1 MHKNPTHTYH
11 EMSYLRSHISYEQI
25 FVKMNWNWE
34 DVYEWAT
41 VCLGTPLVEDMDM
54 FQYGF

>member
-1 MHKNPTHTYH
+1 
-11 EMSYLRSHISYEQI
+11 
-25 FVKMNWNWE
+25 MNWNWE

-54 FQYGF
+54 FQYSF